1 MKVLEFDPMLA
12 DVHCGLHA
20 KFWFICLSKGTIA
33 KSDTYVALGCAKP
46 GKWDTEKK
54 CENADQINVGNIIAL
69 IEKVQDL
76 VVDDIDMELKQIFI
90 NSSFKVFP
98 QRKKKIFIQKL
109 NKLSMVGYDSQCCWS
124 RKEYHKASHTYRR
137 HKNTANFSFMIK
149 KSKKWEKF
157 KKSKKQR
164 ASGNPKEHWK
174 VLNSKK
180 GKCQIPFTVNEFY
193 DNFKQLLSDDNN

>member
-1 MKVLEFDPMLA
+1 MFNGRLGEDCGIYKPNTTYHTTVDCFLGSQSIMQLVEILKVLEFDPMLA

-90 NSSFKVFP
+90 DSSFKVFP
-98 QRKKKIFIQKL
+98 QRKKKNL
-109 NKLSMVGYDSQCCWS
+109 YP
-124 RKEYHKASHTYRR
+124 E
-137 HKNTANFSFMIK
+137 IK
-149 KSKKWEKF
+149 
-157 KKSKKQR
+157 
-164 ASGNPKEHWK
+164 
-174 VLNSKK
+174 
-180 GKCQIPFTVNEFY
+180 
-193 DNFKQLLSDDNN
+193 